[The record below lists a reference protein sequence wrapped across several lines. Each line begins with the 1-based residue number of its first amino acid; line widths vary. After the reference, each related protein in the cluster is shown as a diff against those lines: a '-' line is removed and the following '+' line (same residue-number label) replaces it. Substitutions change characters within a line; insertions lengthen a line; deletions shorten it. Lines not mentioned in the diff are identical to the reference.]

1 MGGLR
6 PLKSGA
12 GATPP
17 AADRHVDTRRAGCE
31 ASQCDGGQAVS
42 RATLS
47 GPAQAC

>member
-1 MGGLR
+1 VGGLG

-17 AADRHVDTRRAGCE
+17 AADRHVDTRCE